1 MTEENISLAQ
11 QPESW
16 LLGDDDDNYLDYN
29 YIDWFAEYLASW
41 LVAATIP
48 SSGYRGQVP
57 HDEHVSW

>member
-29 YIDWFAEYLASW
+29 YIDWFAEYLAS
-41 LVAATIP
+41 
-48 SSGYRGQVP
+48 
-57 HDEHVSW
+57 